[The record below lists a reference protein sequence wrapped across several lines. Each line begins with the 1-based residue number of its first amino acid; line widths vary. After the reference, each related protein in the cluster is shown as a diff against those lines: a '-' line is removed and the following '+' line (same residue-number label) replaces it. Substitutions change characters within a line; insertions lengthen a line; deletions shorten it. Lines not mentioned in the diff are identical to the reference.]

1 LAAVTILDASVLIAY
16 FGPEDAHTDLAIALL
31 EQAGELA
38 ASTITFAEV
47 LVGATRLGRDQEQLA
62 ALDDLGV
69 AEVPILAGGAAA
81 LAELRVATGLRMP
94 DCCVLHAAE
103 MTHAAEV
110 ATFDEQLAKA
120 ARQRGFGIPP
130 SSGRAI

>member
-1 LAAVTILDASVLIAY
+1 MTVLDASVLIAY
-16 FGPEDAHTDLAIALL
+16 FGREDTDSAKAIALL
-31 EQAGELA
+31 GQADELA

-47 LVGATRLGRDQEQLA
+47 LVGATRLGRGQEQLS

-69 AEVPILAGGAAA
+69 VETPILAGGAAA

-94 DCCVLHAAE
+94 DCCVLHAADVNG
-103 MTHAAEV
+103 AAAV

-120 ARQRGFGIPP
+120 ARQRGYRTSP
-130 SSGRAI
+130 